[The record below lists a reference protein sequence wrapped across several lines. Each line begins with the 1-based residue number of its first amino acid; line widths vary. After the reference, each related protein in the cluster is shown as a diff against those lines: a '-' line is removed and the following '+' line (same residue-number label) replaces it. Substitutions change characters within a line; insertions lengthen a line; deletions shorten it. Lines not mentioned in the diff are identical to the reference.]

1 MGQLLQENFHLGEAR
16 LRGKAREN
24 VVPLSALLRKLGHA
38 DARRGCRQLWVS
50 SRLRGFCRLSRPWLW
65 ELPLGM
71 LGEWLHE
78 ELVLQRDQLLFDDAL
93 TGGALAWLPA
103 GGIGASRGCLLHP
116 GGPAMD
122 QLYFQDMVLVPGEDG
137 GLRPRARGS
146 PAQFKLNGWVRQVSA
161 TQLDGAA
168 FVGVRSDY
176 HCGAWRLQPGAV
188 PTPLQVVRTTSP
200 ASCLTVSPHL
210 PGELSLC
217 THSGAV
223 YLWSVETGLQRLC
236 QEPETMFFRDPSPW
250 RWSEFTAHPRVLSYA
265 DRTGVQC
272 LDMRAPTHARRDLFK
287 VGAEAGC
294 QRGERVVLPL
304 YLGQAHPAQ
313 HLIATQFS
321 VYVVDER
328 FPLVP
333 ALRWEHMMTVPPIFA
348 HVMPGGAPGRSHK
361 VLLGAHRTQELLLL
375 QCTGSS
381 TSACQLVGAPRR
393 LHTIADGLQ
402 YLPATTPHQLDR
414 LHQRLGVPAAGV
426 TAALGR
432 WGPLESMLVF
442 QLSEAGDL
450 FHQTLLHSQ
459 PADSSLE
466 RGHADEPS
474 ASPSL
479 QTPAQAKQHVPGP
492 GTSCGLGSEG
502 KEEERTE
509 TFYLSGLEVLVN
521 EDLEDEDS
529 GRARQPADPGA
540 QPQPAPCPRGNPNQ
554 PPAPSPAIAAQYR
567 RWLATLSHAWKQL
580 AEPARPWVPLTLSQ
594 RRLFTHRELGQLPGD
609 GVLHQQARRQL
620 GRVMRERGLVVG
632 CALGLQPPPPPAP
645 CPVEPQAWPDDL
657 SERLTASWMGDWGG
671 WWEEQQGRSQ
681 ARQARV
687 RALREQRRRRKR
699 ARGLRSLSGSFSSS
713 LTYQSDLSDFSDV
726 SAWSVGSRA
735 PTPAASP
742 QHGLAPSLP
751 GQPGEDAPA
760 EPWPGSPLACS
771 TQPSQEPGGSQDPG
785 APSQLLSSQV
795 LRLRGVPRERRKTLR
810 DFLSIFT
817 ESPMEPPPAVPSSQA
832 SSLRG
837 ERHVPLSQSQ
847 ASSLGVERHVPL
859 SQSQASSLGGERQVP
874 LSQSQASSLGGE
886 RHVPLSQS
894 QASSLGGERHVPL
907 SQSQASTGSQA
918 RRKRAR
924 MGF

>member
-16 LRGKAREN
+16 LRVSDGPCPSPGTAAR
-24 VVPLSALLRKLGHA
+24 LAWARGSALLRELSHM

-50 SRLRGFCRLSRPWLW
+50 SRLRGFCHLSQAWLW

-71 LGEWLHE
+71 LGERLHE
-78 ELVLQRDQLLFDDAL
+78 ELALQWDQLLFDDAP
-93 TGGALAWLPA
+93 TGGALAWLPT

-116 GGPAMD
+116 AGPAMD
-122 QLYFQDMVLVPGEDG
+122 QLCFQDVVLAPGEDG
-137 GLRPRARGS
+137 ALRPCAQGS
-146 PAQFKLNGWVRQVSA
+146 PAQFKLSGRVRQVSA
-161 TQLDGAA
+161 TQVDGAA

-236 QEPETMFFRDPSPW
+236 QEPETMFFRDASPW

-272 LDMRAPTHARRDLFK
+272 LDVRAPTQARRDLFK

-348 HVMPGGAPGRSHK
+348 HMMPGSPRGRSHK
-361 VLLGAHRTQELLLL
+361 VLLGAQRTQELMLL
-375 QCTGSS
+375 QCTGGS

-402 YLPATTPHQLDR
+402 YLPAMTPHQLDW
-414 LHQRLGVPAAGV
+414 LHQRLGMPAAGV
-426 TAALGR
+426 TATLGR
-432 WGPLESMLVF
+432 CGPLESMLVF

-450 FHQTLLHSQ
+450 FYQTLLHSQ
-459 PADSSLE
+459 PADSSPE

-474 ASPSL
+474 TSPSL
-479 QTPAQAKQHVPGP
+479 QTPAQAVQHLPGP
-492 GTSCGLGSEG
+492 GTSCGSGTEG
-502 KEEERTE
+502 EEEDRME
-509 TFYLSGLEVLVN
+509 TYLSGLEVLVN
-521 EDLEDEDS
+521 EDSEDEDS
-529 GRARQPADPGA
+529 GSAGQPTDPGA
-540 QPQPAPCPRGNPNQ
+540 QGQGRTSPNQ
-554 PPAPSPAIAAQYR
+554 TPAPSPAIAAQYR
-567 RWLATLSHAWKQL
+567 RWLATLSHAWKHL
-580 AEPARPWVPLTLSQ
+580 AEPAKPRVPLTLSQ
-594 RRLFTHRELGQLPGD
+594 RRLFTRRELGQVPGD
-609 GVLHQQARRQL
+609 RVLHQQARRQL
-620 GRVMRERGLVVG
+620 RRAMRERGLVVG
-632 CALGLQPPPPPAP
+632 CALGSEPSPLPLP

-657 SERLTASWMGDWGG
+657 SERLTASWVGG
-671 WWEEQQGRSQ
+671 WSNWWEEQQGRSQ

-699 ARGLRSLSGSFSSS
+699 ARGLCSLSGSFSSS
-713 LTYQSDLSDFSDV
+713 LTCQSDLSDFSDV

-735 PTPAASP
+735 PTPVPASP
-742 QHGLAPSLP
+742 QHSLAPSLS
-751 GQPGEDAPA
+751 GQDAPA

-771 TQPSQEPGGSQDPG
+771 TQLSQEPGGSQDPG
-785 APSQLLSSQV
+785 TPSQLLSSQM

-810 DFLSIFT
+810 DYLSIFT
-817 ESPMEPPPAVPSSQA
+817 ESPVEPPPEVPSSQA
-832 SSLRG
+832 SR
-837 ERHVPLSQSQ
+837 
-847 ASSLGVERHVPL
+847 
-859 SQSQASSLGGERQVP
+859 LGGDHRVP

-907 SQSQASTGSQA
+907 SQSQASSLGGGQHVPLSQSQASTGSQA
-918 RRKRAR
+918 KRKRAR